1 MRGGFGVWPEL
12 LNKITGCESRTVPP
26 LYVLMVR
33 VMAKASHW
41 GVPREGRSLPRKEQ
55 SSARHES
62 EDLRIGFSHALR
74 VYGVLRLSQKNGCGV
89 YLQDAAAYLI
99 FQEEISM
106 KNKKMMVILVAL
118 VAVIAAMMGVFAM
131 TRPEAVEGSKNVTVV
146 IIHKDGTTKE
156 MNYDTDLEFLA
167 DLLLEKELATGYT
180 SEEYGFTVESVDGVV
195 LDWSKDNAYWALYE
209 GEEYAT
215 TSAAGI
221 VLTDGGV
228 YKLVYET
235 F

>member
-1 MRGGFGVWPEL
+1 
-12 LNKITGCESRTVPP
+12 
-26 LYVLMVR
+26 
-33 VMAKASHW
+33 
-41 GVPREGRSLPRKEQ
+41 
-55 SSARHES
+55 
-62 EDLRIGFSHALR
+62 
-74 VYGVLRLSQKNGCGV
+74 
-89 YLQDAAAYLI
+89 
-99 FQEEISM
+99 M
-106 KNKKMMVILVAL
+106 KNKKMVLILVAL

-131 TRPEAVEGSKNVTVV
+131 TRPEAVEGSKDVTILIV
-146 IIHKDGTTKE
+146 HKDGTTKE
-156 MNYDTDLEFLA
+156 LKYGTDHEYLA
-167 DLLLEKELATGYT
+167 DLLLEKELVTGYA
-180 SEEYGFTVESVDGVV
+180 SEEYGFTIESVDGVV

>member
-1 MRGGFGVWPEL
+1 
-12 LNKITGCESRTVPP
+12 
-26 LYVLMVR
+26 
-33 VMAKASHW
+33 
-41 GVPREGRSLPRKEQ
+41 
-55 SSARHES
+55 
-62 EDLRIGFSHALR
+62 
-74 VYGVLRLSQKNGCGV
+74 
-89 YLQDAAAYLI
+89 
-99 FQEEISM
+99 M
-106 KNKKMMVILVAL
+106 KNKKMVLILVAL
-118 VAVIAAMMGVFAM
+118 VAVIAAMMGVFAI

-146 IIHKDGTTKE
+146 IVHKDGSEKKLE
-156 MNYDTDLEFLA
+156 YATDHEYLA
-167 DLLLEKELATGYT
+167 DLLLEKELVTGYA
-180 SEEYGFTVESVDGVV
+180 SEEYGFTIESVDGVV